1 MNPEK
6 PAKIR
11 KPSIYTDISVKEEES
26 VKNEV
31 LSNFQESETQSMM
44 SKTAALHRNQ

>member
-6 PAKIR
+6 AEKMK
-11 KPSIYTDISVKEEES
+11 KPSIYQDISGKEEES

>member
-6 PAKIR
+6 AEKMR
-11 KPSIYTDISVKEEES
+11 KPSIYKEMSVKEEES